1 MNLSLILDVQQPFA
15 SLSFKASEALN
26 LSLASHPIGELFV
39 GLNVDI
45 SSKQDLLPMTKRLS
59 NRNLTFDLPEAKDEL
74 SADVL
79 SSLSY
84 SPGLSPA
91 YTPSTLINR
100 GFVKYC
106 HDLKNYLNP
115 LISGNSKDPLFSDI
129 AHLIQ
134 DLGINL
140 NESFASQLAALSQKS
155 KEFYSE
161 LVGLEK
167 GKDRY
172 TREVIDGIQQAHYG
186 KFLEISRE
194 LDGILMDLGINIT
207 FIKELAV
214 DDDLSP
220 SLQPHSAAYMNSGNE
235 SVSPGDTS
243 TANVSIGR
251 VMGDNISVASAAD
264 NISVASAADNISVG
278 STRIFQRPSDITLE
292 EKSTPQE
299 IEAEIQSI
307 RSSLDRAKK

>member
-1 MNLSLILDVQQPFA
+1 
-15 SLSFKASEALN
+15 
-26 LSLASHPIGELFV
+26 
-39 GLNVDI
+39 
-45 SSKQDLLPMTKRLS
+45 
-59 NRNLTFDLPEAKDEL
+59 
-74 SADVL
+74 
-79 SSLSY
+79 
-84 SPGLSPA
+84 
-91 YTPSTLINR
+91 
-100 GFVKYC
+100 
-106 HDLKNYLNP
+106 
-115 LISGNSKDPLFSDI
+115 
-129 AHLIQ
+129 
-134 DLGINL
+134 
-140 NESFASQLAALSQKS
+140 
-155 KEFYSE
+155 
-161 LVGLEK
+161 
-167 GKDRY
+167 
-172 TREVIDGIQQAHYG
+172 
-186 KFLEISRE
+186 
-194 LDGILMDLGINIT
+194 MDLGINIT